1 MIREILLFTKGSF
14 IKCCIIAFKLNK
26 YYWLWYDYLILLRTK
41 EWVHAQSL
49 QSCPALW
56 DPMDY
61 SLLAS
66 SVHGILQV
74 RILEWVAMPSSRGPS
89 QPRDWTQVFCISCI
103 AGRFFTAE
111 PPGKTQE
118 IGCHQLNNDTPYI
131 VKMYSNFKDVRI
143 FWSVPWNQWIILFSY
158 GNSLYKVIV
167 QSINQTNV
175 DPVSC
180 ICKCK
185 VHICLNFSAAGIS
198 FDCLIDA

>member
-1 MIREILLFTKGSF
+1 MSACSVTSVMSSSLGP
-14 IKCCIIAFKLNK
+14 
-26 YYWLWYDYLILLRTK
+26 YG
-41 EWVHAQSL
+41 L
-49 QSCPALW
+49 QSP
-56 DPMDY
+56 
-61 SLLAS
+61 SLLCPWDS
-66 SVHGILQV
+66 SGENTRMGCHAFLQG
-74 RILEWVAMPSSRGPS
+74 AFPTQG
-89 QPRDWTQVFCISCI
+89 WTQVSCISCI

-118 IGCHQLNNDTPYI
+118 IGCHQLNNDTPYV

-185 VHICLNFSAAGIS
+185 VHMCLNFSAAGIS